1 MKILFF
7 DIDGTLV
14 SFKTHVIPQSAVD
27 EIERAHDLGHKII
40 IATGRPMAIINNLGQ
55 LQSRGLIDG
64 YVTMNGACCM
74 VDGKVLFRNE
84 IPAGEAASLASLCD
98 ERGCPCI
105 FVGEHSLTIAG
116 ADLSAI
122 QLFAKGLG
130 APPIPVTDYAKPLL
144 HPLFQL
150 TPFFSSDVQACI
162 EPLMPGSEFA
172 RWHPAFVDITARGCN
187 KAQGVNVMLEHFGMQ
202 RADAIAFGD
211 GGNDAPM
218 LRHAGIGVAMGNAAD
233 DVKAAAD
240 MVTEAVDDNGL
251 ANAIKK
257 LI

>member
-27 EIERAHDLGHKII
+27 QIERVHSLGHKII

-64 YVTMNGACCM
+64 YVTMNGACCI
-74 VDGKVLFRNE
+74 VDGKVLYRKE
-84 IPAGEAASLASLCD
+84 IPAAEAASLAALCA
-98 ERGCPCI
+98 ERACPCI

-122 QLFAKGLG
+122 QIFAKGLG
-130 APPIPVTDYAKPLL
+130 APPIPVTDYSKPLE

-150 TPFFSSDVQACI
+150 TPFFNVDVQADI
-162 EPLMPGSEFA
+162 EPRMPGSEFA
-172 RWHPAFVDITARGCN
+172 RWHPAFVDITARGCH
-187 KAQGVNVMLEHFGMQ
+187 KALGMDVMLEHFGMK
-202 RADAIAFGD
+202 REDAIAFGD

-218 LRHAGIGVAMGNAAD
+218 LRHAGIGVAMGNSAD
-233 DVKAAAD
+233 DVKAVAD
-240 MVTEAVDDNGL
+240 MVTDAVDDNGL
-251 ANAIKK
+251 ANALIK
-257 LI
+257 LV

>member
-14 SFKTHVIPQSAVD
+14 SFKTHAIPQSAVD
-27 EIERAHDLGHKII
+27 ELERAHALGNKII

-64 YVTMNGACCM
+64 YVTMNGAYCCA
-74 VDGKVLFRNE
+74 DGRVLHKMA
-84 IPAGEAASLASLCD
+84 IPADEAAALASACAKH
-98 ERGCPCI
+98 GYPCI

-116 ADLSAI
+116 QDLTAVEI
-122 QLFAKGLG
+122 FAKDLG
-130 APPIPVTDYAKPLL
+130 APPIPLTNYQMPLT

-150 TPFFSSDVQACI
+150 TPFFDAEVQAQL
-162 EPLMPGSEFA
+162 EPKMPGSEFA
-172 RWHPAFVDITARGCN
+172 RWHPAFVDITARGCT
-187 KAQGVNVMLEHFGMQ
+187 KALGMDVMLKHFGLDT
-202 RADAIAFGD
+202 ADAIAFGD
-211 GGNDAPM
+211 GGNDTPM
-218 LRHAGIGVAMGNAAD
+218 LRHAGTGVAMGNAAD

-240 MVTEAVDDNGL
+240 MTTASVDDDGIAKAL
-251 ANAIKK
+251 KQ

>member
-14 SFKTHVIPQSAVD
+14 SFKTHKIPQQAVD
-27 EIERAHDLGHKII
+27 EIERVHSLGHKII

-55 LQSRGLIDG
+55 LESRGLIDG
-64 YVTMNGACCM
+64 FVTMNGAYCCA
-74 VDGKVLFRNE
+74 DGKVLFERP
-84 IPAGEAASLASLCD
+84 IPAREAADIALLCA
-98 ERGCPCI
+98 EHRFPCI
-105 FVGEHSLTIAG
+105 FVGEHSIAIAG
-116 ADLSAI
+116 QDLTAVEI
-122 QLFAKGLG
+122 FAKDLG
-130 APPIPVTDYAKPLL
+130 APPIPPTDYAKPLT
-144 HPLFQL
+144 HPLYQI
-150 TPFFSSDVQACI
+150 TPFFDAEVQAGI
-162 EPLMPGSEFA
+162 EPQLPGSEFA
-172 RWHPAFVDITARGCN
+172 RWHPAFVDITARGCT
-187 KAQGVNVMLEHFGMQ
+187 KALGMDVMLKHFGMQ

-240 MVTEAVDDNGL
+240 MVAPTVDDNGIAYTL
-251 ANAIKK
+251 RQ